1 MPRLFTGIEL
11 PEQVTDALVDL
22 QQPLPGA
29 KWVVDEN
36 LHIMLRFAGDV
47 DNRIAREFTELLGLI
62 DVPVFELRIEG
73 VGAFGGNDPRTLW
86 AGIAPS
92 EQLELLAR
100 ANERAAR
107 AAGLP
112 AEARNFKAHV
122 TLARLRNT
130 PPELVAR
137 WLGKFGQLRC
147 EPFLVQRFVLYSSKP
162 KVGGGPYVV
171 EAGYPLAG
179 GYQGDWPEENDW
191 R

>member
-29 KWVVDEN
+29 KWVSDQDM
-36 LHIMLRFAGDV
+36 HITLRFAGDV
-47 DNRIAREFTELLGLI
+47 DNRIARELTDLLGEI
-62 DVPVFELRIEG
+62 DVPVFELRVEG

-86 AGIAPS
+86 AGVAPC
-92 EQLELLAR
+92 EPLEVLAR
-100 ANERAAR
+100 AHERAAR
-107 AAGLP
+107 AAGLSP
-112 AEARNFKAHV
+112 EPRSFRAHV

-137 WLGKFGQLRC
+137 WLGKHGRLKC
-147 EPFLVQRFVLYSSKP
+147 EPFVVQRFALFSSKP

-171 EAGYPLAG
+171 EAAYPLSGA
-179 GYQGDWPEENDW
+179 YQGEWPEESEW